1 VKVASPSFLGC
12 SSLDIPADDNGGV
25 SHGEEDPSLEF
36 SDAIEEELLQIVKL
50 GRPKNKAEGVV
61 ESKQLY

>member
-36 SDAIEEELLQIVKL
+36 PDAIEEDLL
-50 GRPKNKAEGVV
+50 
-61 ESKQLY
+61 